1 MKRLKPAY
9 PNSFYVVGAFAF
21 VTLMLVALVQPAPES
36 TQLDTVSIQT
46 SSPQILAMD
55 LTQ

>member
-1 MKRLKPAY
+1 MNRLKPAY
-9 PNSFYVVGAFAF
+9 PRSFYAVGAFAF

-36 TQLDTVSIQT
+36 IRPDNAPIQT
-46 SSPQILAMD
+46 SSPQMLAMD